1 MHLASESATSQ
12 LSLSRS
18 VTPLGKAALHGS
30 LLAGLFAAPQLAL
43 AVCPANLAASSY
55 TSPIQDGG
63 STCVYSADP
72 IAVTVDGFS
81 ATGLVQANG
90 NTTVNGALTITD
102 TSGNNSRGILVSGA
116 GVANFLSDVTVNKTS
131 GRNNAAGIEQ
141 ASTAVVSFQ
150 RNVTVLSNTGAP
162 SGTFNTRDGVRNNAG
177 TANYQQNLSITSQGG
192 TRSGLY
198 VGAGTVTVGGN
209 LMLDF
214 QSTYYAGY
222 SYAPLWSQGGTT
234 TVTGTTTVNT
244 AVASGLTPA
253 VVVTNSQV
261 TLNGPT
267 TVTAAGAGAAAVDIR
282 AGGIAQWPLA
292 GNTITAS
299 GAAGIGLQLRGNGSF
314 SAGSGLIINAQGSSF
329 NYLAATGSTSLDAVT
344 ATTAP
349 VVWNADATSTATYTG
364 NGGHYKGAS
373 QLAGGGQLTLN
384 LNSAALWEA
393 TAASAFTVLNLQ
405 SDTVL
410 DASLL
415 PSLAATGNL
424 SNAGGVVSLAR
435 SDASP
440 NNTLAL
446 AGVYTANGGSLV
458 LNTVLNDGST
468 SVSDVLQVTSTAAAG
483 APTLLSVLPD
493 AASAPAFTTGKG
505 ILVVRVTGGVASSA
519 ANVFALPGGF
529 LDAAGVRYELVR
541 DAEDGNWYL
550 RSVAAAQLT
559 VNKLVT
565 GPTGAAP
572 FAGEIPFTVTCTG
585 PAASFSGSL
594 VVAANQGSAAPITIQ
609 QGSACTV
616 AEGTLPAAP
625 TGYRWAEP
633 SYTQPAA
640 IAAGA
645 NTATITNTLVSNAT
659 PTDAGMLKQVPTLGT
674 WAVSAL
680 SLGMALLGLGRM
692 RRRTV

>member
-1 MHLASESATSQ
+1 MHLASESATSH

-30 LLAGLFAAPQLAL
+30 LLAGLFAAPQIAL
-43 AVCPANLAASSY
+43 ACPANLAASTY
-55 TSPIQDGG
+55 TTQVADGG
-63 STCVYSADP
+63 LTCVYTANP
-72 IAVTVDGFS
+72 VAVTVDGFS

-90 NTTVNGALTITD
+90 NTTFNGVLTITD
-102 TSGNNSRGILVSGA
+102 TNGNNSRGILVSGA
-116 GVANFLSDVTVNKTS
+116 GVANFVSDVTVNKTS
-131 GRNNAAGIEQ
+131 GRNNAAAIEQ
-141 ASTAVVSFQ
+141 ASSAVLSFQ

-162 SGTFNTRDGVRNNAG
+162 SSSFGTRDGVRNNAG

-209 LMLDF
+209 LTLDF

-244 AVASGLTPA
+244 AAASGLTPG

-261 TLNGPT
+261 TLNGAT
-267 TVTAAGAGAAAVDIR
+267 SVTVAGTGAAAVDIR
-282 AGGIAQWPLA
+282 IGGVAGWPLA

-299 GAAGIGLQLRGNGSF
+299 GAAGIGLQLRSNGSF
-314 SAGSGLIINAQGSSF
+314 SAGSGLVVNAQGSSF
-329 NYLAATGSTSLDAVT
+329 NYLSASGSTSLDAVT

-364 NGGHYKGAS
+364 NEGHYKGSS
-373 QLAGGGQLTLN
+373 QLASGGQLTLN
-384 LNSAALWEA
+384 LNRAALWEA
-393 TAASAFTVLNLQ
+393 TAASSFTVLNLQ
-405 SDTVL
+405 SDALL

-424 SNAGGVVSLAR
+424 SNAGGIVSLAR

-446 AGVYTANGGSLV
+446 AGTYTANGGSLV

-468 SVSDVLQVTSTAAAG
+468 SVSDVLQVNATAAG
-483 APTLLSVLPD
+483 GSPTLLSVLPD

-505 ILVVRVTGGVASSA
+505 ILVVRVTGGAASSA
-519 ANVFALPGGF
+519 ASVFALPDGF
-529 LDAAGVRYELVR
+529 LDAGGIRYELVR
-541 DAEDGNWYL
+541 DADDGNWYL
-550 RSVAAAQLT
+550 RSVAAAHLT
-559 VNKLVT
+559 VNKVVT
-565 GPTGAAP
+565 GPAGAAP
-572 FAGEIPFTVTCTG
+572 FAGEIPFTVSCTG
-585 PAASFSGSL
+585 PATSFSGSL

-616 AEGTLPAAP
+616 AEGALPTAP
-625 TGYRWAEP
+625 AGYRWAEP

-645 NTATITNTLVSNAT
+645 NTATITNTLVSTAT
-659 PTDAGMLKQVPTLGT
+659 PTDTGTLKQVPSLGT

-680 SLGMALLGLGRM
+680 SLGMALMGMRRM

>member
-1 MHLASESATSQ
+1 MHLASESATSHLNVPRAASQ
-12 LSLSRS
+12 W
-18 VTPLGKAALHGS
+18 GKTALHCS
-30 LLAGLFAAPQLAL
+30 LLAGLFVAPQIAL
-43 AVCPANLAASSY
+43 ACPANLAASTY
-55 TSPIQDGG
+55 TTQVADGG
-63 STCVYSADP
+63 LTCIYTANPV
-72 IAVTVDGFS
+72 AVTVDGFS

-90 NTTVNGALTITD
+90 NTTFNGVLTITD
-102 TSGNNSRGILVSGA
+102 TNGNNSRGILVSGA
-116 GVANFLSDVTVNKTS
+116 GVANFVSDVTVNKTS
-131 GRNNAAGIEQ
+131 GRNNAAAIEQ
-141 ASTAVVSFQ
+141 ASSAVLSFQ
-150 RNVTVLSNTGAP
+150 RNVTVLSNTGVP
-162 SGTFNTRDGVRNNAG
+162 SSSFGTRDGVRNNAG

-209 LMLDF
+209 LTLDF

-244 AVASGLTPA
+244 AAASGLTPG

-261 TLNGPT
+261 TLNGATSVT
-267 TVTAAGAGAAAVDIR
+267 TAGAGAAAVDIR
-282 AGGIAQWPLA
+282 IGGVAQWPLA

-299 GAAGIGLQLRGNGSF
+299 GAAGIGLQLRSNGSF
-314 SAGSGLIINAQGSSF
+314 SAGSGLVVNAQGSSF
-329 NYLAATGSTSLDAVT
+329 NYLSASGSTSLDAVT

-364 NGGHYKGAS
+364 NEGHYKGSS
-373 QLAGGGQLTLN
+373 QLASGGQLTLN
-384 LNSAALWEA
+384 LNRAALWEA
-393 TAASAFTVLNLQ
+393 TAASSFTVLNLQ
-405 SDTVL
+405 SDALL

-424 SNAGGVVSLAR
+424 SNAGGIVSLAR

-446 AGVYTANGGSLV
+446 AGTYTANGGSLV

-468 SVSDVLQVTSTAAAG
+468 SVSDVLQVNATAAG
-483 APTLLSVLPD
+483 GSPTLLSVLPD

-505 ILVVRVTGGVASSA
+505 ILVVRVTGGAASSA
-519 ANVFALPGGF
+519 ASVFALPDGF
-529 LDAAGVRYELVR
+529 LDAGGIRYELVR
-541 DAEDGNWYL
+541 DADDGNWYL

-559 VNKLVT
+559 VNKVVT
-565 GPTGAAP
+565 GPAGAAP
-572 FAGEIPFTVTCTG
+572 FAGEIPFTVSCTG
-585 PAASFSGSL
+585 PATSFSGSL

-616 AEGTLPAAP
+616 AEGALPTAP
-625 TGYRWAEP
+625 AGYRWAEP

-640 IAAGA
+640 IVAGA
-645 NTATITNTLVSNAT
+645 NTATITNTLVSTAT
-659 PTDAGMLKQVPTLGT
+659 PTDTGTLKQVPSLGT

-680 SLGMALLGLGRM
+680 SLGMALMGMRRM

>member
-1 MHLASESATSQ
+1 MHLASDSATSH
-12 LSLSRS
+12 LSPARS
-18 VTPLGKAALHGS
+18 TKPLGKVVLHRS
-30 LLAGLFAAPQLAL
+30 LLAGLFAAPQLAM

-63 STCVYSADP
+63 STCVYTADP
-72 IAVTVDGFS
+72 IAVTVNGWTS
-81 ATGLVQANG
+81 TGLVQANG
-90 NTTVNGALTITD
+90 NTTVNGVLTVTD
-102 TSGNNSRGILVSGA
+102 TNGNNSRGIFVTSTGI
-116 GVANFLSDVTVNKTS
+116 ANFLQNVTVNKPS
-131 GRNNAAGIEQ
+131 GANNAAGIEKAGSGVLTFQ
-141 ASTAVVSFQ
+141 GDVS
-150 RNVTVLSNTGAP
+150 VSSSTGAP
-162 SGTFNTRDGVRNNAG
+162 SGMLTTRDGVRNNAG

-209 LMLDF
+209 LALDF
-214 QSTYYAGY
+214 QSNYYNTNF
-222 SYAPLWSQGGTT
+222 APLWSQGGTT

-244 AVASGLTPA
+244 AVASGLTPG

-261 TLNGPT
+261 NLNGAT
-267 TVTAAGAGAAAVDIR
+267 TVTVAGAGAAAVSIGP
-282 AGGIAQWPLA
+282 GGIAQWPLA
-292 GNTITAS
+292 SNTITAS
-299 GAAGIGLQLRGNGSF
+299 GAAGIGLQLQGNGSF
-314 SAGSGLIINAQGSSF
+314 SAGSGLSINAQGSSF
-329 NYLAATGSTSLDAVT
+329 NYLGATGSTSLDAVT
-344 ATTAP
+344 ATAAP
-349 VVWNADATSTATYTG
+349 VVWNANATSAATYTG
-364 NGGHYKGAS
+364 SGGHYKGAS

-405 SDTVL
+405 SDAVL

-440 NNTLAL
+440 SNTLAL
-446 AGVYTANGGSLV
+446 AGVYSANGGSLV
-458 LNTVLNDGST
+458 LNTVLNDAST

-505 ILVVRVTGGVASSA
+505 ILLIRVTGGAASSA
-519 ANVFALPGGF
+519 ASVFALPGGF
-529 LDAAGVRYELVR
+529 LDAGGVRYELVR
-541 DAEDGNWYL
+541 DADDGNWYL

-559 VNKLVT
+559 VNKVVT
-565 GPTGAAP
+565 APAGAAA

-585 PAASFSGSL
+585 PAAFFSGNL

-616 AEGTLPAAP
+616 AEGALPTAP
-625 TGYRWAEP
+625 TGYRWGEP

-645 NTATITNTLVSNAT
+645 NSATITNTLVANAT
-659 PTDAGMLKQVPTLGT
+659 PTDAGTLQRVPSLGA

-680 SLGMALLGLGRM
+680 SLGMALMGMRRM

>member
-1 MHLASESATSQ
+1 MHLASESATSH
-12 LSLSRS
+12 LN
-18 VTPLGKAALHGS
+18 PLRAASPWGKTALHGS
-30 LLAGLFAAPQLAL
+30 LLAGLFAAPQIAL
-43 AVCPANLAASSY
+43 ACPPNLNASTY
-55 TSPIQDGG
+55 TTQASDNGL
-63 STCVYSADP
+63 TCVYTADP
-72 IAVTVDGFS
+72 VAVTVNGWL
-81 ATGLVQANG
+81 ATGLVQITG
-90 NTTVNGALTITD
+90 NTTVNGVLTVTD
-102 TSGNNSRGILVSGA
+102 TNGNNSRGILVSGA
-116 GVANFLSDVTVNKTS
+116 GIGNFLKDVTINKPS
-131 GRNNAAGIEQ
+131 GSNNAAGIEKAGSGVATFQ
-141 ASTAVVSFQ
+141 GNVAVS
-150 RNVTVLSNTGAP
+150 SNTGAP
-162 SGTFNTRDGVRNNAG
+162 SSTINTRDGVRNNSG
-177 TANYQQNLSITSQGG
+177 TSNYQQNLNITSLGG

-198 VGAGTVTVGGN
+198 VGAGTVTVSGN
-209 LMLDF
+209 LLLDF
-214 QSTYYAGY
+214 QSNYYNTNF
-222 SYAPLWSQGGTT
+222 APLWSQGGTT

-384 LNSAALWEA
+384 LNSTALWEA

-405 SDTVL
+405 SDAVL

-505 ILVVRVTGGVASSA
+505 ILVVRVTGGAASSA
-519 ANVFALPGGF
+519 ASAFALPSGF

-541 DAEDGNWYL
+541 DADDGNWYL

-559 VNKLVT
+559 VNKVVT
-565 GPTGAAP
+565 APAGAAP

-594 VVAANQGSAAPITIQ
+594 VVAANQGSAAPLTIQ
-609 QGSACTV
+609 QGSTCTV

-659 PTDAGMLKQVPTLGT
+659 PTDAGTLKQVPTLGT

-680 SLGMALLGLGRM
+680 SLGMALMGLGRM

>member
-1 MHLASESATSQ
+1 MHLASESATSHLNVPRAASQ
-12 LSLSRS
+12 W
-18 VTPLGKAALHGS
+18 GKTALHGS
-30 LLAGLFAAPQLAL
+30 LLAGLFVAPQIAL
-43 AVCPANLAASSY
+43 ACPANLAASTY
-55 TSPIQDGG
+55 TTQVADGG
-63 STCVYSADP
+63 LTCVYTANP
-72 IAVTVDGFS
+72 VAVTVDGSS

-90 NTTVNGALTITD
+90 NTTFNGVLTITD
-102 TSGNNSRGILVSGA
+102 TNGNNSRGILVSGA
-116 GVANFLSDVTVNKTS
+116 GVANFVSDVTVNKTS
-131 GRNNAAGIEQ
+131 GRNNAAAIEQ
-141 ASTAVVSFQ
+141 ASSAVLSFQ
-150 RNVTVLSNTGAP
+150 RNVTVLSNTGVP
-162 SGTFNTRDGVRNNAG
+162 SSSFGTRDGVRNNAG

-209 LMLDF
+209 LTLDF

-244 AVASGLTPA
+244 AAASGLTPG

-261 TLNGPT
+261 TLNGATSVT
-267 TVTAAGAGAAAVDIR
+267 TAGAGAAAVDIR
-282 AGGIAQWPLA
+282 IGGVAQWPLA

-299 GAAGIGLQLRGNGSF
+299 GAAGIGLQLRSNGSF
-314 SAGSGLIINAQGSSF
+314 SAGSGLVVNAQGSSF
-329 NYLAATGSTSLDAVT
+329 NYLSASGSTSLDAVT

-364 NGGHYKGAS
+364 NEGHYKGSS
-373 QLAGGGQLTLN
+373 QLASGGQLTLN
-384 LNSAALWEA
+384 LNRAALWEA
-393 TAASAFTVLNLQ
+393 TAASSFTVLNLQ
-405 SDTVL
+405 SDALL

-424 SNAGGVVSLAR
+424 SNAGGIVSLAR

-446 AGVYTANGGSLV
+446 AGTYTANGGSLV

-468 SVSDVLQVTSTAAAG
+468 SVSDVLQVNATAAG
-483 APTLLSVLPD
+483 GSPTLLSVLPD

-505 ILVVRVTGGVASSA
+505 ILVVRVTGGAASSA
-519 ANVFALPGGF
+519 ASVFALPDGF
-529 LDAAGVRYELVR
+529 LDAGGIRYELVR
-541 DAEDGNWYL
+541 DADDGNWYL

-559 VNKLVT
+559 VNKVVT
-565 GPTGAAP
+565 GPAGAAP

-585 PAASFSGSL
+585 PATSFSGSL
-594 VVAANQGSAAPITIQ
+594 VVAANQGNAAPITIQ

-616 AEGTLPAAP
+616 AEGALPTAP
-625 TGYRWAEP
+625 AGYRWAEP

-645 NTATITNTLVSNAT
+645 NSATITNTLVANAT
-659 PTDAGMLKQVPTLGT
+659 PTDTGTLKQVPSLGT

-680 SLGMALLGLGRM
+680 SLGMALMGMRRM

>member
-1 MHLASESATSQ
+1 MHLASESATSH
-12 LSLSRS
+12 LNLSRS

-30 LLAGLFAAPQLAL
+30 LLAGLFAAPQIAL
-43 AVCPANLAASSY
+43 ACPANLSASTY
-55 TSPIQDGG
+55 TTQASDNGL
-63 STCVYSADP
+63 TCVYTADP
-72 IAVTVDGFS
+72 MAVTVNGWL
-81 ATGLVQANG
+81 ATGLVQITG
-90 NTTVNGALTITD
+90 NTTVNGVLTVTD
-102 TSGNNSRGILVSGA
+102 TNGDNSRGILLSGA
-116 GVANFLSDVTVNKTS
+116 GNGAFLKDVTINKPS
-131 GRNNAAGIEQ
+131 GANNAAGIEK
-141 ASTAVVSFQ
+141 AGSGVVTFQ
-150 RNVTVLSNTGAP
+150 GNVTVSSNTGAP
-162 SGTFNTRDGVRNNAG
+162 SARINTRDGVRNNAG
-177 TANYQQNLSITSQGG
+177 TANYQKDLSITSQGG

-209 LMLDF
+209 LTLDF
-214 QSTYYAGY
+214 QSNYYALY

-244 AVASGLTPA
+244 AAASGLTPG

-261 TLNGPT
+261 TLNGAT
-267 TVTAAGAGAAAVDIR
+267 SVTVAGTGAAAVDIR
-282 AGGIAQWPLA
+282 IGGVARWPLA

-299 GAAGIGLQLRGNGSF
+299 GAAGIGLQLRSNGSF
-314 SAGSGLIINAQGSSF
+314 SAGSGLVVNAQGSSF
-329 NYLAATGSTSLDAVT
+329 NYLSASGSTSLDAVT

-364 NGGHYKGAS
+364 NEGHYKGSS
-373 QLAGGGQLTLN
+373 QLASGGQLTLN
-384 LNSAALWEA
+384 LNRAALWEA
-393 TAASAFTVLNLQ
+393 TAASSFTVLNLQ
-405 SDTVL
+405 SDALL

-424 SNAGGVVSLAR
+424 SNAGGIVSLAR

-446 AGVYTANGGSLV
+446 AGTYTANGGSLV

-468 SVSDVLQVTSTAAAG
+468 SVSDVLQVNATAAG
-483 APTLLSVLPD
+483 GSPTLLSVLPD

-505 ILVVRVTGGVASSA
+505 ILVVRVTGGAASSA
-519 ANVFALPGGF
+519 ASVFALPDGF
-529 LDAAGVRYELVR
+529 LDAGGIRYELVR

-559 VNKLVT
+559 VNKVVT
-565 GPTGAAP
+565 APAGAAP

-594 VVAANQGSAAPITIQ
+594 VVAANQGSAAPLTIQ

-616 AEGTLPAAP
+616 AEGALPTAP
-625 TGYRWAEP
+625 AGYRWAEP

-645 NTATITNTLVSNAT
+645 NTATITNTLVSTAT
-659 PTDAGMLKQVPTLGT
+659 PTDVGTLKQVPSLGN

-680 SLGMALLGLGRM
+680 SLTMALLGLGRM
-692 RRRTV
+692 RRRTT